1 MRHRISAGGVTRGPW
16 LRYNIRTMPRTLRPI
31 LAVLA
36 LLLLVAGTAFAVR
49 NPAGFDHRSPVAASH
64 QPKASGDVADE
75 NDTENEPEDDTDA
88 QGGPPSAQLLAKL
101 HERLSAVGLD
111 TDDATLTAL
120 IEDNGVGGAVRLL
133 AWADASGTSVADLQ
147 QMHAD
152 GTGWGEIA
160 HQLDADGSLGLSP
173 GIGWIMSGGH
183 GHAADAHATTHGRD
197 TAPGQNR
204 P

>member
-1 MRHRISAGGVTRGPW
+1 MTR
-16 LRYNIRTMPRTLRPI
+16 TARPI

-64 QPKASGDVADE
+64 APKSSDAADVDGPE
-75 NDTENEPEDDTDA
+75 SEDEPEDQTD
-88 QGGPPSAQLLAKL
+88 GGTPSAELLAKL
-101 HERLSAVGLD
+101 HDRLATAGLD

-120 IEDNGVGGAVRLL
+120 IEANGVGGAVRLL
-133 AWADASGTSVADLQ
+133 AWADASGRSVADLQ

-152 GTGWGEIA
+152 GTGWGQIA
-160 HQLDADGSLGLSP
+160 HDLDADGSLGLSP

-183 GHAADAHATTHGRD
+183 GNSAEAHAGGRGRD

-204 P
+204 D